1 MKKDRQSLVKA
12 VMYLI
17 RDVFFYTELEKIKEF
32 IEEIMAEKEECGYD
46 NDWLYNKWC
55 TNQPIFFNKY
65 FMDGYS
71 YKSSN
76 DFNKGLA

>member
-1 MKKDRQSLVKA
+1 MKKDRQSLVKG

-46 NDWLYNKWC
+46 ND
-55 TNQPIFFNKY
+55 
-65 FMDGYS
+65 
-71 YKSSN
+71 
-76 DFNKGLA
+76 